1 MIWGRRE
8 RDSLDLVDEVAFQGV
23 WKSSLTELSGGQK
36 SLLALSL
43 VLALLKYKPAPMYIL
58 DEIDA
63 ALDLSH
69 TQNIGTMIKQHFP
82 EAQFIVVS
90 LKDGMFQVIAQL
102 VGQLFLQDE
111 IIIIQILNFRNI
123 IETRIFCIFPS
134 CCVFLNELQCL
145 YLAKCDTVMTL

>member
-1 MIWGRRE
+1 MECTEGLEIK
-8 RDSLDLVDEVAFQGV
+8 VAFQGV

-90 LKDGMFQVIAQL
+90 LKDGMFQNANVLFRTRFIDGCSRVERHSLGAKAAIADAAPAKQAPSLGDGKATARGHDGANFQL
-102 VGQLFLQDE
+102 ISHHPE
-111 IIIIQILNFRNI
+111 
-123 IETRIFCIFPS
+123 
-134 CCVFLNELQCL
+134 
-145 YLAKCDTVMTL
+145 